1 VSAPRFAALA
11 AAVAAVSLW
20 GCSGAPR
27 PAASASAGRI
37 VSVADGDTV
46 TVRLASGASR
56 RVRLLG
62 IDSPE
67 LSATRFGSPEE
78 CGSLAALAFMEGFDG
93 ARVRLLADPGQG
105 DRGRYGRLLRYID
118 SPRGRDLGGLEV
130 ARGLAIPYR
139 YGRPARRYGRYLA
152 LARAARRARRGS
164 WGASCAGDFHS
175 SLPGVQDGG
184 ALALRGSGRSRA
196 RGGEGG

>member
-1 VSAPRFAALA
+1 MSARRFAVLA

-20 GCSGAPR
+20 GCSALR
-27 PAASASAGRI
+27 PAASASSGRI

-46 TVRLASGASR
+46 TVRIASGARR

-62 IDSPE
+62 IDAPE

-93 ARVRLLADPGQG
+93 ARVRLLADPGQE
-105 DRGRYGRLLRYID
+105 DRDRYGRLLRYLE

-130 ARGLAIPYR
+130 ARGLAVPYR
-139 YGRPARRYGRYLA
+139 YGRPARRYGRYRA

-164 WGASCAGDFHS
+164 WGARCAGDFHS
-175 SLPGVQDGG
+175 SLPGTQDGG
-184 ALALRGSGRSRA
+184 VLASRGSSRSRA
-196 RGGEGG
+196 RRGESG